1 MKQNLKYIKPKKY
14 HVVIKDITNYIDKMV
29 QDPRDV
35 DRSFFTD
42 KIKETLGVMNFEVLR
57 SDKKMD
63 MDIVYMMGIQLIGM
77 LIVQS
82 SLFGRI
88 CVSNKMKIDNEIEDL
103 VTLPR
108 GWVPMFFKQGIKRGK
123 QVDHFNLHTLKTM
136 KKWYDRELVNRSV
149 EELMNGK

>member
-1 MKQNLKYIKPKKY
+1 MILIKK
-14 HVVIKDITNYIDKMV
+14 VI
-29 QDPRDV
+29 
-35 DRSFFTD
+35 FF
-42 KIKETLGVMNFEVLR
+42 IIF
-57 SDKKMD
+57 
-63 MDIVYMMGIQLIGM
+63 Y
-77 LIVQS
+77 
-82 SLFGRI
+82 SLFI
-88 CVSNKMKIDNEIEDL
+88 NSSFSEINFKIIMKIDNEIEDL